1 MGLQQLAAM
10 FPEDHDP
17 VLRQNR
23 SELKSEEGG
32 SSTFQCSI
40 SKPHEAMSEGSEKGI
55 KNLEPKPKAA
65 EDAQQMNKDSLA
77 KDEDDSVQKNKD
89 PILPDASPFPT
100 DQSPSLRS
108 RKSPS
113 PPVHSSSESLISE
126 GHCSPTPT
134 LDKRFS
140 PPPQNSP
147 PYSSPDSSISSD
159 LCSVADGAPPVEDHR
174 FPPKPPEN
182 PASPVVVTNRFQVE
196 PKVVTKVDPGAQE
209 GVVGVNDVEEGT
221 AAATAKS
228 DNRRLRPDVSGFLLS
243 KKESKLNKALL
254 GLRIAASVLCLAS
267 FSVLAAD
274 REKGWALDSYY
285 VYKEF
290 RYNFSVNVIGFV
302 YSGLQVIGLINY
314 FITGK
319 YLLQHRLRGFFSFS
333 MDQIL
338 TYLLMSASSTAAT
351 RAYDWESYWGEDV
364 FPEMANASAGLSFV
378 AFVAFA
384 LTSLVSG
391 YILCKSR

>member
-1 MGLQQLAAM
+1 
-10 FPEDHDP
+10 
-17 VLRQNR
+17 
-23 SELKSEEGG
+23 
-32 SSTFQCSI
+32 
-40 SKPHEAMSEGSEKGI
+40 MSEGSEEGMKSV
-55 KNLEPKPKAA
+55 EPKVKAA
-65 EDAQQMNKDSLA
+65 EAGQKDLVA
-77 KDEDDSVQKNKD
+77 KDADDSVQKKKD
-89 PILPDASPFPT
+89 PTLSDAPPFLT
-100 DQSPSLRS
+100 HQSSSLRS

-113 PPVHSSSESLISE
+113 PPVQSSSESPISE

-147 PYSSPDSSISSD
+147 PHSSPDSSISSD
-159 LCSVADGAPPVEDHR
+159 LCSIADGAPPVEDHR
-174 FPPKPPEN
+174 FSPRPQEK
-182 PASPVVVTNRFQVE
+182 PASPVVVANRFQVE
-196 PKVVTKVDPGAQE
+196 PKVVTKVDPGAQK

-221 AAATAKS
+221 GAAGSGS
-228 DNRRLRPDVSGFLLS
+228 DNRRLRPDVYSLLRS

-254 GLRIAASVLCLAS
+254 GLRIVASVLCLAS

-274 REKGWALDSYY
+274 RDKGWALDSFY
-285 VYKEF
+285 VYKEL

-302 YSGLQVIGLINY
+302 YSGLQVIGLVNY

-319 YLLQHRLRGFFSFS
+319 YLSQHRLRGFFNFS

-351 RAYDWESYWGEDV
+351 RAYDWESNWGEDV

-391 YILCKSR
+391 YVLCKFR

>member
-1 MGLQQLAAM
+1 
-10 FPEDHDP
+10 
-17 VLRQNR
+17 
-23 SELKSEEGG
+23 
-32 SSTFQCSI
+32 
-40 SKPHEAMSEGSEKGI
+40 MSEGSEEGI
-55 KNLEPKPKAA
+55 KNLQPIPKAA
-65 EDAQQMNKDSLA
+65 VEAHQMNKDSLA

-89 PILPDASPFPT
+89 PTLPDESPCPT
-100 DQSPSLRS
+100 HQSPYLRS

-113 PPVHSSSESLISE
+113 PLHSSSESLISQ
-126 GHCSPTPT
+126 GHCSPPPT
-134 LDKRFS
+134 LDQRFS

-147 PYSSPDSSISSD
+147 PHSSPDSSISSD

-174 FPPKPPEN
+174 SPPKPPEK

-196 PKVVTKVDPGAQE
+196 PKVVTKLDPGAQE

-221 AAATAKS
+221 AAAARS
-228 DNRRLRPDVSGFLLS
+228 DNRRLRPDVSAFLLS

-364 FPEMANASAGLSFV
+364 FPEMANASTGLSFV